1 MGKLSEKLGLSH
13 DKALSY
19 YAKAIALNPSAVDS
33 IYRMHASRLKFL
45 GKCGKGDLQALKVCS
60 IKSYKVLIVACF
72 EFIILVFVI
81 NFQQST
87 NTHEFLFH
95 VILLDFRYLANYG

>member
-1 MGKLSEKLGLSH
+1 MFFIYALFSYRQDWSHAFYMGKLSEKLGLSH

-45 GKCGKGDLQALKVCS
+45 GKCGKGDLQAWKVYT
-60 IKSYKVLIVACF
+60 IKSYKFSFVACF
-72 EFIILVFVI
+72 KFSYYIIFC
-81 NFQQST
+81 
-87 NTHEFLFH
+87 
-95 VILLDFRYLANYG
+95 Y

>member
-1 MGKLSEKLGLSH
+1 MFFYFMLSFHTRVDWSHAFYMGKLSEKLGLSH

-45 GKCGKGDLQALKVCS
+45 GKCGKRDLQALKVFS
-60 IKSYKVLIVACF
+60 IKS
-72 EFIILVFVI
+72 
-81 NFQQST
+81 
-87 NTHEFLFH
+87 
-95 VILLDFRYLANYG
+95 

>member
-33 IYRMHASRLKFL
+33 IYRMHASRLKVL
-45 GKCGKGDLQALKVCS
+45 GKCGKQDMQALKVCNL
-60 IKSYKVLIVACF
+60 KPYKVVIVACF
-72 EFIILVFVI
+72 DYSGFIILVFNEV
-81 NFQQST
+81 Q
-87 NTHEFLFH
+87 
-95 VILLDFRYLANYG
+95 ILMNSCFVSSF

>member
-45 GKCGKGDLQALKVCS
+45 GKCAKQDLQAWKVYT
-60 IKSYKVLIVACF
+60 IKSYKILFVACF
-72 EFIILVFVI
+72 KFSIFIRAFVI
-81 NFQQST
+81 KLLIFDKNS
-87 NTHEFLFH
+87 NTSFGF
-95 VILLDFRYLANYG
+95 